1 MAIAG
6 IFRRFWG
13 AGKGEVETATSQT
26 SIDGGFDFDD
36 LIAKLQLAKIEVDRV
51 KHQVLEEA
59 RLHASR
65 LVEAVKRRDRDS
77 AQIHA
82 AELVLKKK
90 MYKALS
96 TYSRLLELAIVRVQD
111 ARSIESLA
119 KALTPL
125 EFAMRAMDDY
135 LAATSPEVAA
145 RLASIV
151 EAAERVVRGTSFM
164 ASNLPM
170 ARSPAE
176 IDPEIQREIARV
188 MAEVAREADEVMPS
202 FDVDVELEGRV
213 GNTRVKGSTRLT
225 TIKAEARAARSDEE
239 VDRMVLEYIKS
250 SGGVVK
256 LSKAAK
262 DLGLSKEE
270 LIKALRRLSD
280 KGLIKIAGAEAANA

>member
-1 MAIAG
+1 MAITG
-6 IFRRFWG
+6 IFRRFWSTSR
-13 AGKGEVETATSQT
+13 GEVEITPQT
-26 SIDGGFDFDD
+26 GVEVGFDFDD
-36 LIAKLQLAKIEVDRV
+36 LIAKLQLAKVEVDRV

-65 LVEAVKRRDRDS
+65 LVEAAKRRDMDS

-90 MYKALS
+90 MYTALS

-111 ARSIESLA
+111 ARNIESLA
-119 KALTPL
+119 RALSPL

-164 ASNLPM
+164 ASNLPI

-188 MAEVAREADEVMPS
+188 MAEVAREAEEVMPS
-202 FDVDVELEGRV
+202 FDVNVAFEDRG
-213 GNTRVKGSTRLT
+213 GNTRARAESAPAEGKASKGS
-225 TIKAEARAARSDEE
+225 ARSEEE

-250 SGGVVK
+250 SGGVIK

-262 DLGLSKEE
+262 DLGLSREE
-270 LIKALRRLSD
+270 VVRALRRLSD
-280 KGLIKIAGAEAANA
+280 KGLIKIAGAEAARA